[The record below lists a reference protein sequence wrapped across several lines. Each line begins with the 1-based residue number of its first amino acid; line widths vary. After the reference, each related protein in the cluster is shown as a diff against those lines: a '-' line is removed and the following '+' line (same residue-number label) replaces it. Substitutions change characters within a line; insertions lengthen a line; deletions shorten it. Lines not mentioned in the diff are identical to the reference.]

1 MGYVNEKSE
10 TQARIVRYWR
20 AVEYFSPPKV
30 DPVDPEKGVRPVHHG
45 RSLPWEPGVLGSP
58 GDKKVWRHTVYAGIF
73 NIGKVREVL
82 ELAAP
87 AGGRIVHLLRRLR
100 RPRPGPAP
108 RPPVRHRP

>member
-1 MGYVNEKSE
+1 MGHVNERSE

-73 NIGKVREVL
+73 NIGKTRCGRCLKMSCAHRTRSLTSMAASGVR
-82 ELAAP
+82 A
-87 AGGRIVHLLRRLR
+87 HF
-100 RPRPGPAP
+100 
-108 RPPVRHRP
+108 